1 MNTHHPFSPSSLER
15 RFLCPASYRQEK
27 DLPSVTNPEATAGT
41 RLHALIAERAKTGC
55 ITQPLTDEESGI
67 VENAISLLT
76 SYLYNS
82 EALCVEEPLEYYA
95 DGKLV
100 YNGTA
105 DIVILFADK
114 VIIIDW
120 KTGHR
125 EVTEA
130 ENNWQGAAY
139 ALAAMQ
145 KFGKSKAE
153 VVFYNPVIFQKSATT
168 FDNWKVLDSQIRG
181 LIETC
186 EKPDA
191 PLVSGDKQCRYCKA
205 AIHGTCPLL
214 CKNLT
219 EITTSEIALSPSPEQ
234 LIENMTDE
242 QLLDFYEK
250 CKLLEP
256 LQKKADEAVRNRCRA
271 KGGILG
277 QYTLK
282 VVAGA
287 RQILDLQAAYNLS
300 NLETKKFLEC
310 CSVSVPKLE
319 TAMMNDGIFEE
330 GIKTQKQ
337 KKEAIAKTLA
347 SVITNKP
354 QQERLIKK

>member
-1 MNTHHPFSPSSLER
+1 MNTTHHPFSPSCLER
-15 RFLCPASYRQEK
+15 RFLCPASYLQEK
-27 DLPSVTNPEATAGT
+27 DLPSVDNPEASLGT

-55 ITQPLTDEESGI
+55 ITQPLSEEESNI

-76 SYLYNS
+76 SYMYGC
-82 EALCVEEPLEYYA
+82 EAIFVEEPLEYYA

-105 DIVILFADK
+105 DIVILFKDK

-145 KFGKSKAE
+145 KFGRSKAE

-168 FDNWKVLDSQIRG
+168 FDNWKVLDTQIRG
-181 LIETC
+181 LIAKC
-186 EKPDA
+186 EQPDA
-191 PLVSGDKQCRYCKA
+191 QLVSGDKQCRYCKA
-205 AIHGTCPLL
+205 SIHGTCPLL
-214 CKNLT
+214 CRSLAD
-219 EITTSEIALSPSPEQ
+219 ITSSEVALSNSPEQ
-234 LIENMTDE
+234 MIENLPDE
-242 QLLDFYEK
+242 KLIDFYEK

-256 LQKKADEAVRNRCRA
+256 LQKKADEVVRARCRA
-271 KGGILG
+271 KGSLG
-277 QYTLK
+277 QYSLK
-282 VVAGA
+282 VIAGA

-310 CSVSVPKLE
+310 CTVSVPKLE
-319 TAMMNDGIFEE
+319 TAIINDGIFEE
-330 GIKTQKQ
+330 GIKTQKA
-337 KKEAIAKTLA
+337 KKEAVAKMLA

-354 QQERLIKK
+354 QTERLIKK